1 MLQHKHLIIRSE
13 ITKPPKNEDQIVE
26 WAKQLIQSIGMKI
39 MMGPYAKYCY
49 MEGNRG
55 ITCVTIIETSHVAL
69 HIWDEDSPSLLQ
81 LDVYTCSNLD
91 KKIVFD
97 AIKEFNPVKTD
108 FKYLDRE
115 TNLSSF

>member
-1 MLQHKHLIIRSE
+1 MLQHKHLIVRSE
-13 ITKPPKNEDQIVE
+13 ITNPPTDEDQIVT
-26 WAKQLIQSIGMKI
+26 WARKLIESIGMKI
-39 MMGPYAKYCY
+39 MMGPYAKYCD

-81 LDVYTCSNLD
+81 LDVYTCGDLD
-91 KKIVFD
+91 KKIVFN
-97 AIKEFNPVKTD
+97 AIKEFDPIKTD

-115 TNLSSF
+115 TNLRSF